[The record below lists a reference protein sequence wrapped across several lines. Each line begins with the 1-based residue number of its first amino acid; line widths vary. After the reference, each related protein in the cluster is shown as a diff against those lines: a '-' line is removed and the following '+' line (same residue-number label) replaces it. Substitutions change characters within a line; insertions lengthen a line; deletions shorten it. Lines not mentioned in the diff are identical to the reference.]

1 MRVRRAGYNGV
12 MARNYPHI
20 TPRSGPFPHLDGV
33 NVWKWRNAFN
43 YKRWGKQAT
52 IQLANVPY
60 PSDLSE
66 VVDWQSEEQ
75 RDTVLDSYVLGEYY
89 GPFETNF
96 RMDKQT
102 VVKVPIPFDVADPA
116 NYLIVRNRPA
126 ATIGNVE
133 YEDTSGVANLFFF
146 ILDCEQIAPNTT
158 RLTLKLDV
166 WTTYRHL
173 VDFAAGLVERGH
185 APMWAAADVDT
196 YLSSPLDHTDHL
208 TAPDIHVNNEGEL
221 VTWNRPTLMDH
232 NAFMVAWVWDFDI
245 RQIGLFDRE
254 TDRYFTPTTRVDG
267 QITAPQYSG
276 NYQQNVT
283 GWDWRLGADT
293 LPQDS
298 RFRTVKDSRAIPPH
312 AIGWQSRETPGPFVY
327 SVDGSIS
334 AEFFDQLSTDFPHLF
349 QNIKAVFIIPERMV
363 NISFTKPMCGYW
375 VNLITP
381 KRVKVDVH
389 LSRDKFNYPP
399 QYAELTKLYTSPYAK
414 LIMSDLF
421 GNVQE
426 VAIEQTTSRLHIDLM
441 CQVLSGCSI
450 RFELGGVGGAEG
462 HYQWTP
468 AHETEEQETS
478 IAAYVGQYF
487 LEKNMPCF
495 SLTMSAEQ
503 KYDLAAAKLRDQ
515 KRQQAITAYQNAQ
528 RAAGTGYENTIASN
542 KTAYDT
548 GVSSANTAAST
559 GKASANTAKAN
570 ADRAADAAH
579 SSAYE
584 SANAAYTQATRASAA
599 AKASQEA
606 TNAANTALNENTTTG
621 VRASNEIEKTF
632 LQGNNA
638 QQKEKATFQFNIN
651 RQTRTANLAVST
663 DYQAQSL
670 QNQLAAQA
678 AQFKINGVGTA
689 VSQGVNNITNML
701 STALSAGLSLLGG
714 GSIGDAVGA
723 AASNTVNSL
732 GQTINMGIGVAQ
744 SYQQTQVAKNLAT
757 AETTLSIFKETELAE
772 IETEADR
779 AKINNAAG
787 GHGIGGLAT
796 DYSLNEQ
803 IEKQYSLTVSNMEA
817 HTNQD
822 IRQRGAALNIT
833 NGLADAN
840 AARAKTVSDQNAQ
853 TAKTTSQTI
862 ADRTRDATKGNAAA
876 TQGTTLSNIDAVQR
890 TTLNNLLLSKQ
901 TADTNARRAW
911 DTATANAQAS
921 LPLVATAEAAAY
933 AAATMAPNVH
943 IGTQSGD
950 GMALEARRTG
960 FALQVRTPNADATA
974 QLGDFF
980 LRYGYA
986 AQRYYDMSRLSLF
999 SKFTYWQAPDIR
1011 FTQRANSFVMQKMK
1025 DIFRA
1030 GVTVW
1035 AKIDDIG
1042 TFCIYDNEKVR

>member
-1 MRVRRAGYNGV
+1 

-20 TPRSGPFPHLDGV
+20 TPRSGPFPYLDGV

-60 PSDLSE
+60 PADLSE
-66 VVDWQSEEQ
+66 VVDWKSEEQ
-75 RDTVLDSYVLGEYY
+75 RDEVLDSYVLGEYY

-96 RMDKQT
+96 RMDKNT

-126 ATIGNVE
+126 ATVGNVA

-196 YLSSPLDHTDHL
+196 YLTSPLDHTDHL

-221 VTWNRPTLMDH
+221 VTWNRPTLLDH
-232 NAFMVAWVWDFDI
+232 NRFMVAWVWDFDI
-245 RQIGLFDRE
+245 RQMGLFDRE
-254 TDRYFTPTTRVDG
+254 TDRYFTPTSRVDG
-267 QITAPQYSG
+267 QITAPAYSG
-276 NYQQNVT
+276 EYHENVN
-283 GWDWRLGADT
+283 GWQWNLGADT

-298 RFRTVKDSRAIPPH
+298 RFRTVANSRAIPPH
-312 AIGWQSRETPGPFVY
+312 AIGWQSQETPGPFVY
-327 SVDGSIS
+327 SVDANVA

-349 QNIKAVFIIPERMV
+349 QNIKAVFIIPSRMV
-363 NISFTKPMCGYW
+363 NISFTHPMCGVG

-381 KRVKVDVH
+381 KRVKVDIQ
-389 LSRDKFNYPP
+389 LSREQFNYPAE
-399 QYAELTKLYTSPYAK
+399 YAELTKLYTSPYSK
-414 LIMSDLF
+414 LVMSDLF

-426 VAIEQTTSRLHIDLM
+426 VAIEQTTSKLHIDLM

-462 HYQWTP
+462 RYQWTP
-468 AHETEEQETS
+468 AHKTDEEETTL
-478 IAAYVGQYF
+478 AAYVGQYF

-495 SLTMSAEQ
+495 ALTMSAEQ
-503 KYDLAAAKLRDQ
+503 KYDLAAAKLREQ
-515 KRQQAITAYQNAQ
+515 KRQQAITAYKNSQ
-528 RAAGTGYENTIASN
+528 RAAGTGFDNTMASN

-548 GVSSANTAAST
+548 GV
-559 GKASANTAKAN
+559 ASANTAYSTGEAAANTAKEN
-570 ADRAADAAH
+570 ADTAADAAH
-579 SSAYE
+579 ASAYA
-584 SANAAYTQATRASAA
+584 SAGTAYTQAKDAATAARAS
-599 AKASQEA
+599 QTA
-606 TNAANTALNENTTTG
+606 TNAANTALNDNTTAG

-632 LQGNNA
+632 LQGNNQ

-651 RQTRTANLAVST
+651 RQTRAANLAVSV

-689 VSQGVNNITNML
+689 VTQGVNNLTSGIQ
-701 STALSAGLSLLGG
+701 TAISAGAALIGG
-714 GSIGDAVGA
+714 GSISDAIAQVGSTA
-723 AASNTVNSL
+723 VSSL
-732 GQTINMGIGVAQ
+732 GQTVNTGIGIAQ
-744 SYQQTQVAKNLAT
+744 AYQQTQVAKNLAT
-757 AETTLSIFKETELAE
+757 AETTLSIFKDTEMAE

-787 GHGIGGLAT
+787 SHGIGGLAT
-796 DYSLNEQ
+796 DYSMNEQ
-803 IEKQYSLTVSNMEA
+803 IEKQYALTISNMTA
-817 HTNQD
+817 HTDQD
-822 IRQRGAALNIT
+822 IRQRNAALAIT

-840 AARAKTVSDQNAQ
+840 AARAETVSKNNALLSKQ
-853 TAKTTSQTI
+853 TNEAN
-862 ADRTRDATKGNAAA
+862 ADRARNATKGNAAA
-876 TQGTTLSNIDAVQR
+876 TQATTLANLAAVKRTTLS
-890 TTLNNLLLSKQ
+890 NLLLSKQ
-901 TADTNARRAW
+901 TADGNARRAW
-911 DTATANAQAS
+911 NTATANAQAS

-943 IGTQSGD
+943 IAAQTGD
-950 GMALEARRTG
+950 GMALESRRTG

-986 AQRYYDMSRLSLF
+986 AQRYYDMSRLSLY
-999 SKFTYWQAPDIR
+999 SKYTYWQAPDIR
-1011 FTQRANSFVMQKMK
+1011 FTQRANSFVMQKMR

-1035 AKIDDIG
+1035 ARIEDIG
-1042 TFCIYDNEKVR
+1042 TFCIYENEKVG

>member
-1 MRVRRAGYNGV
+1 MRVRRAGYNGG

-75 RDTVLDSYVLGEYY
+75 RDTVLDLYVLGEYY

-196 YLSSPLDHTDHL
+196 YLESPLDHTDHL

-245 RQIGLFDRE
+245 RQMGLFDRE
-254 TDRYFTPTTRVDG
+254 TERYFTPTSRVDG

-276 NYQQNVT
+276 NYHENVS

-327 SVDGSIS
+327 SVDGSIA

-363 NISFTKPMCGYW
+363 NISFTETMCGYW

-381 KRVKVDVH
+381 KRVKVDVQ

-468 AHETEEQETS
+468 AHETEEQETT

-515 KRQQAITAYQNAQ
+515 KRQQAITAYQNSQ
-528 RAAGTGYENTIASN
+528 RAAGTGYDNTLASN
-542 KTAYDT
+542 KTSYDT

-599 AKASQEA
+599 AKKSQEA
-606 TNAANTALNENTTTG
+606 GNAANIALNDNTTTG

-632 LQGNNA
+632 LQGNNS
-638 QQKEKATFQFNIN
+638 QQKEKATFTFNIN
-651 RQTRTANLAVST
+651 RQTRAANLAVSNE
-663 DYQAQSL
+663 YQAQSL
-670 QNQLAAQA
+670 QNNLTAQA
-678 AQFKINGVGTA
+678 AQFKINSVAQGAHTA
-689 VSQGVNNITNML
+689 VGIIPSIVGGFKEGGI
-701 STALSAGLSLLGG
+701 AG
-714 GSIGDAVGA
+714 AVA
-723 AASNTVNSL
+723 E
-732 GQTINMGIGVAQ
+732 GIGQVGQVANTAIDIAAG
-744 SYQQTQVAKNLAT
+744 YQQTQVAKNLAT
-757 AETTLSIFKETELAE
+757 AETTLSIFKDTELAE
-772 IETEADR
+772 IETESDR
-779 AKINNAAG
+779 AKINNSAG

-796 DYSLNEQ
+796 DYSLDAQ
-803 IEKQYSLTVSNMEA
+803 ISKQYDLTVANMEA
-817 HTNQD
+817 HFNQD
-822 IRQRGAALNIT
+822 VTQRGAALAIT
-833 NGLADAN
+833 NGLAEAN

-853 TAKTTSQTI
+853 TAKTTSQGI
-862 ADRTRDATKGNAAA
+862 ADRTRDVTKGNAAA

-921 LPLVATAEAAAY
+921 IPLVATAEAAAY

-950 GMALEARRTG
+950 GMALETRRTG

-999 SKFTYWQAPDIR
+999 SKFTYWQSPDIR

-1035 AKIDDIG
+1035 TKIDDIG
-1042 TFCIYDNEKVR
+1042 TFCIYDNEKVS